1 MSSKSKSK
9 TSSSNT
15 SNVTN
20 ENISGIDD
28 SQIFSDTGD
37 IMLTDFGSVNSSFE
51 FAGDGL
57 DAILDFGTNIIDNQ
71 QLQLGDTLKS
81 INAANNSTAQL
92 SNISAEES
100 IKVAVKYI
108 SIAAAVVGGLWILK
122 KGVK

>member
-15 SNVTN
+15 SRVTN

-28 SQIFSDTGD
+28 SQI
-37 IMLTDFGSVNSSFE
+37 TDFGSVNSSFE

-81 INAANNSTAQL
+81 INAANNTTAQL
-92 SNISAEES
+92 SNISTEES
-100 IKVAVKYI
+100 VKVAVKYI

-122 KGVK
+122 KGLK